1 MNHIIQKP
9 DEVSSGF
16 IIYRRNEVTN
26 IIEYLILQS
35 SKNRK
40 NWTPPKGILMYYFR
54 VFKRE

>member
-16 IIYRRNEVTN
+16 IIYRRNEATN

-35 SKNRK
+35 STNFK
-40 NWTPPKGILMYYFR
+40 NWTPPKGILI
-54 VFKRE
+54 